1 MKEVYYLDGQ
11 ARPVPPVPHDYK
23 VNSISK
29 EGEYLVFELSYGGNC
44 PSDELHNTKN
54 LTVRYH
60 LIDEVWFLFKFVKP
74 GILFFKEGAYKGLQQ
89 DDTFKLPNN
98 NLEYLYHYVGFTSI
112 IIELYSNTRIVMKL
126 DADYIEY
133 EWHQV
138 A

>member
-29 EGEYLVFELSYGGNC
+29 EGEYLVFELSYEGNC

-60 LIDEVWFLFKFVKP
+60 LIDEVWFLFKFVS
-74 GILFFKEGAYKGLQQ
+74 LAYCSSKKGHTKVYNRTIHLSCP
-89 DDTFKLPNN
+89 TI
-98 NLEYLYHYVGFTSI
+98 T
-112 IIELYSNTRIVMKL
+112 
-126 DADYIEY
+126 
-133 EWHQV
+133 
-138 A
+138 